1 MYSVECNMK
10 VLVINLTR
18 MGDLIQT
25 IGLINAVHKL
35 LPKARIDVLV
45 MKAFASI
52 VKHFEYVNDV
62 IAFDDSVF
70 NESIA
75 DDLWS
80 SFGELYKIIDEL
92 NKKEYDI
99 LFNPIVSKQ
108 SSILAYLIKAK
119 QKLGLQ
125 ITENKEQKMTCD
137 FTSYMLANQHSLGDF
152 SFNLVDIFAGM
163 IKDVE
168 CNKGR
173 ELLLPEY
180 DEFRLRVFEGDLKS
194 VGWFLNKVKL
204 PPNERMI
211 IGFHIG
217 ASQSNKA
224 WNMGYYKTVIKELL
238 IDREYIVV
246 LFGGYKEKEFKS
258 FFADVTSDLFF
269 NTIGDFKVNELIAA
283 VSSIDLLVTNDT
295 GPMHIAT
302 ACGVPV
308 IDISLGPVSKWETGA
323 YNENA
328 LIIEARL
335 DCHPC
340 SFNNDCQHWNC
351 HHAIQPEVV
360 VEAVRYKMQ
369 ALRSQKYENKDGL
382 PHFVRNDK
390 VSFSYYDKVRF
401 YTCGKDMF
409 GFHSFKPLF
418 KEEITKIEYVFLL
431 KRFVWSLYFVDK
443 WDDFGELKEQFMESI
458 KASYDVP
465 NFCFKEL
472 QNYLSELNGLILH
485 ILSDLEKVKNS
496 EKSLDNNKEILLNVK
511 RNKELLFSKAKEFEL
526 IYDWFWFF
534 LFKESEID
542 DYEIDL
548 IIMQTTRLYIKL
560 KMKLVAFIDL
570 LNMSKEK

>member
-1 MYSVECNMK
+1 
-10 VLVINLTR
+10 

-25 IGLINAVHKL
+25 IGLINAIHKL
-35 LPKARIDVLV
+35 LPDAKIDTLV
-45 MKAFASI
+45 MKAFAPI
-52 VKHFEYVNDV
+52 VKHFEHVNDT
-62 IAFDDSVF
+62 IAFDDGIL
-70 NESIA
+70 NETIA
-75 DDLWS
+75 DDLWG
-80 SFGELYKIIDEL
+80 SFGELYGIIDEL

-108 SSILAYLIKAK
+108 SSILAHLIKAK

-125 ITENKEQKMTCD
+125 ITANREQKMTCD
-137 FTSYMLANQHSLGDF
+137 FISYLLANQHSLGDF
-152 SFNLVDIFAGM
+152 SFNLVDIFTGM

-168 CNKGR
+168 CNKAR

-180 DEFRLRVFEGDLKS
+180 DEFKLRVFDEDLKEIE
-194 VGWFLNKVKL
+194 WFLSKIRQGEVNRRV
-204 PPNERMI
+204 

-224 WNMGYYKTVIKELL
+224 WDMGYYKAVIKELL
-238 IDREYIVV
+238 REKEYVVV

-269 NTIGDFKVNELIAA
+269 NTIGDFKLNELIAA
-283 VSSIDLLVTNDT
+283 VSSVDLLVTNDT

-351 HHAIQPEVV
+351 HHAIAPEVV
-360 VEAVRYKMQ
+360 IASIKYMLLLKNPPEKEKNWIASQACNDRVR
-369 ALRSQKYENKDGL
+369 L
-382 PHFVRNDK
+382 
-390 VSFSYYDKVRF
+390 
-401 YTCGKDMF
+401 YTCEKDMF

-418 KEEITKIEYVFLL
+418 KEEITKVEYIFLL
-431 KRFVWSLYFVDK
+431 KRFVWSLYFSDK
-443 WDDFGELKEQFMESI
+443 WDDFDSLRERFMESI
-458 KASYDVP
+458 KASYDIP
-465 NFCFKEL
+465 EFCFKEL
-472 QNYLSELNGLILH
+472 QEFLSGLNDLILC
-485 ILSDLEKVKNS
+485 ILSNLEKVRNS
-496 EKSLDNNKEILLNVK
+496 EKSLDNNKETLLNVK
-511 RNKELLFSKAKEFEL
+511 RNKELLFSRAREFEL

-534 LFKESEID
+534 MFKESEIE
-542 DYEIDL
+542 DYDIGL
-548 IIMQTTRLYIKL
+548 IVTQTTRLYIKL
-560 KMKLVAFIDL
+560 KTKITALIDL
-570 LNMSKEK
+570 LNMSKEKRCK